1 METFVMDLR
10 LAIRMLVKKP
20 GFTAVAV
27 LTLALGIAVN
37 ATIFSLVSAF
47 LLRRPPVHEARR
59 VVAVSSINPN
69 RVFLPEDRKSTRLNS
84 SHVATSYAVFCWKKN
99 NPKRG
104 HVS

>member
-37 ATIFSLVSAF
+37 ATIFSLVKIGRA
-47 LLRRPPVHEARR
+47 
-59 VVAVSSINPN
+59 
-69 RVFLPEDRKSTRLNS
+69 
-84 SHVATSYAVFCWKKN
+84 HV
-99 NPKRG
+99 
-104 HVS
+104 